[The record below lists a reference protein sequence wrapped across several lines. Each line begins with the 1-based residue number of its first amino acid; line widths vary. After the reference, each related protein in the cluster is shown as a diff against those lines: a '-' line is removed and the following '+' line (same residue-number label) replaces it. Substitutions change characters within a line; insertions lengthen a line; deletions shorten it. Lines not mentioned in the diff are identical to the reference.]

1 MNHKVKLS
9 FIGIQNQFN
18 QCWFRARHDS
28 TPYAIKRR
36 KRWGN
41 LLNDKR
47 EWDYESPLNA
57 TRFAD
62 EADAVQVYER
72 LKAEMPGVP
81 WAVVRFEKVESIRL
95 KTIFEAK
102 KGTKQ

>member
-1 MNHKVKLS
+1 MYHKVKRS
-9 FIGIQNQFN
+9 FIGIQNQSN

-47 EWDYESPLNA
+47 EWEYVSPLDA

-72 LKAEMPGVP
+72 LKAEMPDVP
-81 WAVVRFEKVESIRL
+81 WSVVRYEEVEIRRM